1 VHDLGTNRTIAGYAS
16 ARLRGWS
23 EAAMPLARYFF
34 LVGGVLLALLFV
46 VDAVAPKLPV
56 PERADTDLP
65 VIRIHSDRK
74 WPERV
79 VFDTS
84 LPTIVP
90 AAAAKAEASIPAPVE
105 VADVPAKAGVRDAL
119 ALLQPSEPKQLQTS
133 DSKKPEPKPHR
144 KRKIA
149 RKHLAPPMMLV
160 AQQPRF
166 GFFGNMW

>member
-1 VHDLGTNRTIAGYAS
+1 
-16 ARLRGWS
+16 
-23 EAAMPLARYFF
+23 MPLVRYFF
-34 LVGGVLLALLFV
+34 LVGGVLLALLFA
-46 VDAVAPKLPV
+46 VDAVVPKLPV
-56 PERADTDLP
+56 PDRADTDLP

-90 AAAAKAEASIPAPVE
+90 APAAKSEASIPVPV
-105 VADVPAKAGVRDAL
+105 KARVRDAL
-119 ALLQPSEPKQLQTS
+119 ALLQPSEPRQLQTS
-133 DSKKPEPKPHR
+133 DSKKPEPKLQR

-166 GFFGNMW
+166 GFFNTW

>member
-1 VHDLGTNRTIAGYAS
+1 
-16 ARLRGWS
+16 
-23 EAAMPLARYFF
+23 MPLVRYFF
-34 LVGGVLLALLFV
+34 LVGGVLLVLLFA
-46 VDAVAPKLPV
+46 VDAVVPKLPV
-56 PERADTDLP
+56 PDRADTDLP

-90 AAAAKAEASIPAPVE
+90 APAAKSEASIPVPV
-105 VADVPAKAGVRDAL
+105 KARVRDAL
-119 ALLQPSEPKQLQTS
+119 ALLQPSEPRQLQTS
-133 DSKKPEPKPHR
+133 DSKKPEPKLQR

-166 GFFGNMW
+166 GFFNTW

>member
-1 VHDLGTNRTIAGYAS
+1 
-16 ARLRGWS
+16 
-23 EAAMPLARYFF
+23 MPLARYFF

-84 LPTIVP
+84 VPTVTPAPQALASAAPATP
-90 AAAAKAEASIPAPVE
+90 AAPVAAAPDEAKAR
-105 VADVPAKAGVRDAL
+105 VRESFA
-119 ALLQPSEPKQLQTS
+119 QLPLPS
-133 DSKKPEPKPHR
+133 DSRHVHVAELRKPEAKPRR
-144 KRKIA
+144 KRKLV
-149 RKHLAPPMMLV
+149 RRRLGPPPVML
-160 AQQPRF
+160 AQQPQF
-166 GFFGNMW
+166 GFFGNSWW